1 MSLLLLVAETKTGL
15 IKVIVLII
23 LSFFKRLFEW
33 ITNMKEEFIIGV
45 LHNEKIN
52 LGYGGCSKY
61 LAYPIK
67 TQVVGFGIMA
77 SVVGSFFR

>member
-1 MSLLLLVAETKTGL
+1 
-15 IKVIVLII
+15 
-23 LSFFKRLFEW
+23 
-33 ITNMKEEFIIGV
+33 MKEEFIIGV